1 MNFRIAIDGPA
12 GAGKSTISK
21 KVAEILGFEYIDTG
35 AMYRA
40 VTMKALALKINLHN
54 EEDYIFLEETKIDFR
69 NQRLFLD
76 DKDVSEEIRNLEVS
90 NNVSLVSSFGYVRE
104 KLVKLQREI
113 AKNKNVI
120 MDGRDIGTVVLPD
133 AELKIFLNAD
143 IKERARRRL
152 QERLENKLPAQ
163 SLAETIEEIKERDRK
178 DSNRELSP
186 LQKAADAIEI
196 DTSEL
201 NVEEV
206 VEEII
211 KLVVERGYK
220 MENLEN
226 NKLMQEATAEEEQ
239 AMPETA
245 VTAETAPAVESVSED
260 VKEAET
266 AEEKTADSAAEA
278 ADAEKGAEEKE
289 SAETEAPDAEGEISE
304 EETAEE
310 GTAETSEAS
319 ETDGKEVADEE
330 TAGDSEEALEEDE
343 EDYEDDNEES
353 AEGEA
358 PEDEEDEESA
368 PERPKYR
375 ELQVVEGTVV
385 EVIEAR
391 PEERR
396 GNRVIKAR
404 KERVLIRLDDGQ
416 EGFLFRRDT
425 ADISDDED
433 LFDLFLEGDRVQGV
447 IKKIYPDGGKFLFST
462 VLLKMR
468 NELKKFEE
476 VIKNHGTITAKVVKE
491 LSVGYLLKH
500 NEYSCLLPST
510 QVAVPEEEREN
521 FIGSE
526 IEVAPIRID
535 YGRIRLIVSQTV
547 ANAINRRKQKRS
559 FLETVEVGQVF
570 DGVVKNI
577 ESYGAFVE
585 IAPGVEGLLHISELE
600 HRRVNKV
607 EKVLNI
613 GDPVKVQVIKVNNE
627 HVGLSRKALLPN
639 HWADYVAD
647 KEVGM
652 VIEGDIVEINNAG
665 VVLQLADEVTGFLPR
680 SEFAYERDV
689 YITDFVAVGDRIPAK
704 IIEIDPQKRRII
716 LSRKQLTENPW
727 EKLEIQIND
736 LVEVTV
742 TKELKE
748 GYKVLLQGALGYLPK
763 RSIPADK
770 ALSEGEVVEA
780 RVRVF
785 DPQKTRLVVS
795 MRSDRPARQVYGKFQ
810 ADEPQEKLTA
820 TLGSLLEEQLKGLKK

>member
-1 MNFRIAIDGPA
+1 MNWRIAIDGPA

-40 VTMKALALKINLHN
+40 VTLKALALNINLHD
-54 EEDYIFLEETKIDFR
+54 EEEYKFLEETRIDFR

-76 DKDVSEEIRNLEVS
+76 DKDVSDEIRSLEVS

-104 KLVKLQREI
+104 KMVSLQREL
-113 AKNKNVI
+113 AKDKNVI

-143 IKERARRRL
+143 ITERARRRL
-152 QERLENKLPAQ
+152 KERLENNLPTQ
-163 SLAETIEEIKERDRK
+163 TLEETIEEIKERDRK
-178 DSNRELSP
+178 DSNREISP

-196 DTSEL
+196 DTSKL
-201 NVEEV
+201 NVDEV

-220 MENLEN
+220 MENLEKDKILEN
-226 NKLMQEATAEEEQ
+226 EETKTEEMQAEER
-239 AMPETA
+239 PEEA
-245 VTAETAPAVESVSED
+245 VTAEEPAVEPVSEA
-260 VKEAET
+260 KEAE
-266 AEEKTADSAAEA
+266 ESAQAAAPEAEA
-278 ADAEKGAEEKE
+278 EKE
-289 SAETEAPDAEGEISE
+289 PE
-304 EETAEE
+304 AEE
-310 GTAETSEAS
+310 G
-319 ETDGKEVADEE
+319 
-330 TAGDSEEALEEDE
+330 EEDE
-343 EDYEDDNEES
+343 VDYEDDEES
-353 AEGEA
+353 AEAEA
-358 PEDEEDEESA
+358 PEDADDENA
-368 PERPKYR
+368 AKPEKSKYR

-385 EVIEAR
+385 EVLEAR
-391 PEERR
+391 PEEKR
-396 GNRVIKAR
+396 GNRVIKAK

-416 EGFLFRRDT
+416 EGYLFRRDT
-425 ADISDDED
+425 ADIKDDEE
-433 LFDLFLEGDRVQGV
+433 LFDLFMEGDRVQVV

-468 NELKKFEE
+468 NELKKFDE

-491 LSVGYLLKH
+491 LSVGYLLRH
-500 NEYSCLLPST
+500 GEYSCLLPST
-510 QVAVPEEEREN
+510 QVAVPEEERAN

-547 ANAINRRKQKRS
+547 ANAIKRRREKRA
-559 FLETVEVGQVF
+559 FLENVQVGQVF
-570 DGVVKNI
+570 EGVVKNI

-585 IAPGVEGLLHISELE
+585 IAPGVEGLLHISELD

-613 GDPVKVQVIKVNNE
+613 GDVVKVQVIKVNDE

-639 HWADYVAD
+639 HWADYIAD
-647 KEVGM
+647 KTVGT
-652 VIEGDIVEINNAG
+652 VVEGEITEINNAG
-665 VVLQLADEVTGFLPR
+665 VVVQLAEEVSGFLPR

-689 YITDFVAVGDRIPAK
+689 YITDFVAVGDKIQAK
-704 IIEIDPQKRRII
+704 IIEIDPQKKRII
-716 LSRKQLTENPW
+716 LSRKQLTDNPW
-727 EKLEIQIND
+727 EKLDLQLND

-742 TKELKE
+742 TKELKD
-748 GYKVLLQGALGYLPK
+748 GYKVSLNGAFGYLPK
-763 RSIPADK
+763 RSVAPNEKI
-770 ALSEGEVVEA
+770 SEGDVVEA

-795 MRSDRPARQVYGKFQ
+795 MRQERPQREVYGKYQ
-810 ADEPQEKLTA
+810 NAEPQEKLTS
-820 TLGSLLEEQLKGLKK
+820 TFGSILEEQLKGLKK

>member
-1 MNFRIAIDGPA
+1 MNWRIAIDGPA

-40 VTMKALALKINLHN
+40 VTLKALALNINLHD
-54 EEDYIFLEETKIDFR
+54 EEEYKFLEETRIDFR

-76 DKDVSEEIRNLEVS
+76 DKDVSDEIRSLEVS

-104 KLVKLQREI
+104 KMVSLQREL
-113 AKNKNVI
+113 AKDKNVI

-143 IKERARRRL
+143 ITERARRRL
-152 QERLENKLPAQ
+152 KERLENNLPTQ
-163 SLAETIEEIKERDRK
+163 TLEETIEEIKERDRK
-178 DSNRELSP
+178 DSNREISP

-196 DTSEL
+196 DTSKL
-201 NVEEV
+201 NVDEV

-220 MENLEN
+220 MENLEKDKILEN
-226 NKLMQEATAEEEQ
+226 EETKTEEMQAEER
-239 AMPETA
+239 PEEA
-245 VTAETAPAVESVSED
+245 VTAEEPAVEPVSEA
-260 VKEAET
+260 KEAE
-266 AEEKTADSAAEA
+266 ESAQAAAPEAEA
-278 ADAEKGAEEKE
+278 EKE
-289 SAETEAPDAEGEISE
+289 PE
-304 EETAEE
+304 AEE
-310 GTAETSEAS
+310 G
-319 ETDGKEVADEE
+319 
-330 TAGDSEEALEEDE
+330 EEDE
-343 EDYEDDNEES
+343 VDYEDDEES
-353 AEGEA
+353 AEAEA
-358 PEDEEDEESA
+358 PEDADDENA
-368 PERPKYR
+368 AKPEKSKYR

-385 EVIEAR
+385 EVLEAR
-391 PEERR
+391 PEEKR
-396 GNRVIKAR
+396 GNRVIKAK

-416 EGFLFRRDT
+416 EGYLFRRDT
-425 ADISDDED
+425 ADIKDDEE
-433 LFDLFLEGDRVQGV
+433 LFDLFMEGDRVQVV

-468 NELKKFEE
+468 NELKKFDE

-491 LSVGYLLKH
+491 LSVGYLLRH
-500 NEYSCLLPST
+500 GEYSCLLPST
-510 QVAVPEEEREN
+510 QVAVPEEERAN

-547 ANAINRRKQKRS
+547 ANAIKRRREKRA
-559 FLETVEVGQVF
+559 FLENVQVGQVF
-570 DGVVKNI
+570 EGVVKNI

-585 IAPGVEGLLHISELE
+585 IAPGVEGLLHISELD

-613 GDPVKVQVIKVNNE
+613 GDVVKVQVIKVNDE

-639 HWADYVAD
+639 HWADYIAD
-647 KEVGM
+647 KTVGT
-652 VIEGDIVEINNAG
+652 VVEGEITEINNAG
-665 VVLQLADEVTGFLPR
+665 VVVQLAEEVSGFLPR

-689 YITDFVAVGDRIPAK
+689 YITDFVAVGDKIQAK
-704 IIEIDPQKRRII
+704 IIEIDPQKKRII
-716 LSRKQLTENPW
+716 LSRKQLTDNPW
-727 EKLEIQIND
+727 EKLDLQLND

-742 TKELKE
+742 TKELKD
-748 GYKVLLQGALGYLPK
+748 GYKVSLNGALGYLPK
-763 RSIPADK
+763 RSVAPNEKI
-770 ALSEGEVVEA
+770 SEGDVVEA

-795 MRSDRPARQVYGKFQ
+795 MRQERPQREVYGKYQ
-810 ADEPQEKLTA
+810 NAEPQEKLTS
-820 TLGSLLEEQLKGLKK
+820 TFGSILEEQLKGLKK

>member
-1 MNFRIAIDGPA
+1 MNWRIAIDGPA

-40 VTMKALALKINLHN
+40 VTLKALALNINLHD
-54 EEDYIFLEETKIDFR
+54 EEEYKFLEETRIDFR

-76 DKDVSEEIRNLEVS
+76 DKDVSDEIRSLEVS

-104 KLVKLQREI
+104 KMVSLQREL
-113 AKNKNVI
+113 AKDKNVI

-143 IKERARRRL
+143 ITERARRRL
-152 QERLENKLPAQ
+152 KERLENNLPTQ
-163 SLAETIEEIKERDRK
+163 TLEETIEEIKERDRK
-178 DSNRELSP
+178 DSNREISP

-196 DTSEL
+196 DTSKL
-201 NVEEV
+201 NVDEV

-220 MENLEN
+220 MENLEKDKILEN
-226 NKLMQEATAEEEQ
+226 EETKTEEMQAEER
-239 AMPETA
+239 PEEA
-245 VTAETAPAVESVSED
+245 VTAEEPAVEPVSEA
-260 VKEAET
+260 KEAE
-266 AEEKTADSAAEA
+266 ESAQAAAPEAEA
-278 ADAEKGAEEKE
+278 EKE
-289 SAETEAPDAEGEISE
+289 PE
-304 EETAEE
+304 AEE
-310 GTAETSEAS
+310 G
-319 ETDGKEVADEE
+319 
-330 TAGDSEEALEEDE
+330 EEDE
-343 EDYEDDNEES
+343 VDYEDDEES
-353 AEGEA
+353 AEAEA
-358 PEDEEDEESA
+358 PEDADDENA
-368 PERPKYR
+368 AKPEKSKYR

-385 EVIEAR
+385 EVLEAR
-391 PEERR
+391 PEEKR
-396 GNRVIKAR
+396 GNRVIKAK

-416 EGFLFRRDT
+416 EGYLFRRDT
-425 ADISDDED
+425 ADIKDDEE
-433 LFDLFLEGDRVQGV
+433 LFDLFMEGDRVQVV

-468 NELKKFEE
+468 NELKKFDE

-500 NEYSCLLPST
+500 GEYSCLLPST
-510 QVAVPEEEREN
+510 QVAVPEEERAN

-547 ANAINRRKQKRS
+547 ANAIKRRREKRA
-559 FLETVEVGQVF
+559 FLENVQVGQVF
-570 DGVVKNI
+570 EGVVKNI

-585 IAPGVEGLLHISELE
+585 IAPGVEGLLHISELD

-613 GDPVKVQVIKVNNE
+613 GDVVKVQVIKVNDE

-639 HWADYVAD
+639 HWADYIAD
-647 KEVGM
+647 KTVGT
-652 VIEGDIVEINNAG
+652 VVEGEITEINNAG
-665 VVLQLADEVTGFLPR
+665 VVVQLAEEVSGFLPR

-689 YITDFVAVGDRIPAK
+689 YITDFVAVGDKIQAK
-704 IIEIDPQKRRII
+704 IIEIDPQKKRII
-716 LSRKQLTENPW
+716 LSRKQLTDNPW
-727 EKLEIQIND
+727 EKLDLQLND

-742 TKELKE
+742 TKELKD
-748 GYKVLLQGALGYLPK
+748 GYKVSLNGALGYLPK
-763 RSIPADK
+763 RSIAPNEK
-770 ALSEGEVVEA
+770 ISEGDVVEA

-795 MRSDRPARQVYGKFQ
+795 MRQERPQREVYGKYQ
-810 ADEPQEKLTA
+810 NAEPQEKLTS
-820 TLGSLLEEQLKGLKK
+820 TFGSILEEQLKGLKK

>member
-1 MNFRIAIDGPA
+1 MNWRIAIDGPA

-40 VTMKALALKINLHN
+40 VTLKALALNINLHD
-54 EEDYIFLEETKIDFR
+54 EEEYKFLEETRIDFR

-76 DKDVSEEIRNLEVS
+76 DKDVSDEIRSLEVS

-104 KLVKLQREI
+104 KMVSLQREL
-113 AKNKNVI
+113 AKDKNVI

-143 IKERARRRL
+143 ITERARRRL
-152 QERLENKLPAQ
+152 KERLENNLPTQ
-163 SLAETIEEIKERDRK
+163 TLEETIEEIKERDRK
-178 DSNRELSP
+178 DSNREISP

-196 DTSEL
+196 DTSKL
-201 NVEEV
+201 NVDEV

-220 MENLEN
+220 MENLEKDKILEN
-226 NKLMQEATAEEEQ
+226 EETKTEEMQAEER
-239 AMPETA
+239 PEEA
-245 VTAETAPAVESVSED
+245 VTAEEPAVEPVSEA
-260 VKEAET
+260 KEAE
-266 AEEKTADSAAEA
+266 ESAQAAAPEAEA
-278 ADAEKGAEEKE
+278 EKE
-289 SAETEAPDAEGEISE
+289 PE
-304 EETAEE
+304 AEE
-310 GTAETSEAS
+310 G
-319 ETDGKEVADEE
+319 
-330 TAGDSEEALEEDE
+330 EEDE
-343 EDYEDDNEES
+343 VDYEDDEES
-353 AEGEA
+353 AEAEA
-358 PEDEEDEESA
+358 PEDADDENA
-368 PERPKYR
+368 AKPEKSKYR

-385 EVIEAR
+385 EVLEAR
-391 PEERR
+391 PEEKR
-396 GNRVIKAR
+396 GNRVIKAK

-416 EGFLFRRDT
+416 EGYLFRRDT
-425 ADISDDED
+425 ADIKDDEE
-433 LFDLFLEGDRVQGV
+433 LFDLFMEGDRVQVV

-468 NELKKFEE
+468 NELKKFDE

-500 NEYSCLLPST
+500 GEYSCLLPST
-510 QVAVPEEEREN
+510 QVAVPEEERAN

-547 ANAINRRKQKRS
+547 ANAIKRRREKRA
-559 FLETVEVGQVF
+559 FLENVQVGQVF
-570 DGVVKNI
+570 EGVVKNI

-585 IAPGVEGLLHISELE
+585 IAPGVEGLLHISELD

-613 GDPVKVQVIKVNNE
+613 GDVVKVQVIKVNDE

-639 HWADYVAD
+639 HWADYIAD
-647 KEVGM
+647 KTVGT
-652 VIEGDIVEINNAG
+652 VVEGEITEINNAG
-665 VVLQLADEVTGFLPR
+665 VVVQLAEEVSGFLPR

-689 YITDFVAVGDRIPAK
+689 YITDFVAVGDKIQAK
-704 IIEIDPQKRRII
+704 IIEIDPQKKRII
-716 LSRKQLTENPW
+716 LSRKQLTDNPW
-727 EKLEIQIND
+727 EKLDLQLND

-742 TKELKE
+742 TKELKD
-748 GYKVLLQGALGYLPK
+748 GYKVSLNGALGYLPK
-763 RSIPADK
+763 RSVAPNEKI
-770 ALSEGEVVEA
+770 SEGDVVEA

-795 MRSDRPARQVYGKFQ
+795 MRQERPQREVYGKYQ
-810 ADEPQEKLTA
+810 NAEPQEKLTS
-820 TLGSLLEEQLKGLKK
+820 TFGSILEEQLKGLKK

>member
-1 MNFRIAIDGPA
+1 MNWRIAIDGPA

-40 VTMKALALKINLHN
+40 VTLKALALNINLHD
-54 EEDYIFLEETKIDFR
+54 EEEYKFLEETRIDFR

-76 DKDVSEEIRNLEVS
+76 DKDVSDEIRSLEVS

-104 KLVKLQREI
+104 KMVSLQREL
-113 AKNKNVI
+113 AKDKNVI

-143 IKERARRRL
+143 ITERARRRL
-152 QERLENKLPAQ
+152 KERLENNLPTQ
-163 SLAETIEEIKERDRK
+163 TLEETIEEIKERDRK
-178 DSNRELSP
+178 DSNREISP

-196 DTSEL
+196 DTSKL
-201 NVEEV
+201 NVDEV

-220 MENLEN
+220 MENLEKDKILEN
-226 NKLMQEATAEEEQ
+226 EETKTEEMQAEER
-239 AMPETA
+239 PEEA
-245 VTAETAPAVESVSED
+245 VAAEEPAVEPVSEA
-260 VKEAET
+260 KEAE
-266 AEEKTADSAAEA
+266 ESAQAAAPEAEA
-278 ADAEKGAEEKE
+278 EKE
-289 SAETEAPDAEGEISE
+289 PE
-304 EETAEE
+304 AEE
-310 GTAETSEAS
+310 G
-319 ETDGKEVADEE
+319 
-330 TAGDSEEALEEDE
+330 EEDE
-343 EDYEDDNEES
+343 VDYEDDEES
-353 AEGEA
+353 AEAEA
-358 PEDEEDEESA
+358 PEDADDENA
-368 PERPKYR
+368 AKPEKSKYR

-385 EVIEAR
+385 EVLEAR
-391 PEERR
+391 PEEKR
-396 GNRVIKAR
+396 GNRVIKAK

-416 EGFLFRRDT
+416 EGYLFRRDT
-425 ADISDDED
+425 ADIKDDEE
-433 LFDLFLEGDRVQGV
+433 LFDLFMEGDRVQVV

-468 NELKKFEE
+468 NELKKFDE

-491 LSVGYLLKH
+491 LSVGYLLRH
-500 NEYSCLLPST
+500 GEYSCLLPST
-510 QVAVPEEEREN
+510 QVAVPEEERAN

-547 ANAINRRKQKRS
+547 ANAIKRRREKRA
-559 FLETVEVGQVF
+559 FLENVQVGQVF
-570 DGVVKNI
+570 EGVVKNI

-585 IAPGVEGLLHISELE
+585 IAPGVEGLLHISELD

-613 GDPVKVQVIKVNNE
+613 GDVVKVQVIKVNDE

-639 HWADYVAD
+639 HWADYIAD
-647 KEVGM
+647 KTVGT
-652 VIEGDIVEINNAG
+652 VVEGEITEINNAG
-665 VVLQLADEVTGFLPR
+665 VVVQLAEEVSGFLPR

-689 YITDFVAVGDRIPAK
+689 YITDFVAVGDKIQAK
-704 IIEIDPQKRRII
+704 IIEIDPQKKRII
-716 LSRKQLTENPW
+716 LSRKQLTDNPW
-727 EKLEIQIND
+727 EKLDLQLND

-742 TKELKE
+742 TKELKD
-748 GYKVLLQGALGYLPK
+748 GYKVSLNGALGYLPK
-763 RSIPADK
+763 RSIAPNEK
-770 ALSEGEVVEA
+770 ISEGDVVEA

-795 MRSDRPARQVYGKFQ
+795 MRQERPQREVYGKYQ
-810 ADEPQEKLTA
+810 NAEPQEKLTS
-820 TLGSLLEEQLKGLKK
+820 TFGSILEEQLKGLKK

>member
-1 MNFRIAIDGPA
+1 MNWRIAIDGPA

-40 VTMKALALKINLHN
+40 VTLKALALNINLHD
-54 EEDYIFLEETKIDFR
+54 EEEYKFLEETRIDFR

-76 DKDVSEEIRNLEVS
+76 DKDVSDEIRSLEVS

-104 KLVKLQREI
+104 KMVSLQREL
-113 AKNKNVI
+113 AKDKNVI

-143 IKERARRRL
+143 ITERARRRL
-152 QERLENKLPAQ
+152 KERLENNLPTQ
-163 SLAETIEEIKERDRK
+163 TLEETIEEIKERDRK
-178 DSNRELSP
+178 DSNREISP

-196 DTSEL
+196 DTSKL
-201 NVEEV
+201 NVDEV

-220 MENLEN
+220 MENLEKDKILEN
-226 NKLMQEATAEEEQ
+226 EETKTEEMQAEER
-239 AMPETA
+239 PEEA
-245 VTAETAPAVESVSED
+245 VTAEEPAVEPVSEA
-260 VKEAET
+260 KEAEESAQAAAPEAEAEKEPE
-266 AEEKTADSAAEA
+266 AEER
-278 ADAEKGAEEKE
+278 
-289 SAETEAPDAEGEISE
+289 
-304 EETAEE
+304 
-310 GTAETSEAS
+310 
-319 ETDGKEVADEE
+319 
-330 TAGDSEEALEEDE
+330 EEDE
-343 EDYEDDNEES
+343 VDYEDDEES
-353 AEGEA
+353 AEAEA
-358 PEDEEDEESA
+358 PEDADDENA
-368 PERPKYR
+368 AKPEKSKYR

-385 EVIEAR
+385 EVLEAR
-391 PEERR
+391 PEEKR
-396 GNRVIKAR
+396 GNRVIKAK

-416 EGFLFRRDT
+416 EGYLFRRDT
-425 ADISDDED
+425 ADIKDDEE
-433 LFDLFLEGDRVQGV
+433 LFDLFMEGDRVQVV

-468 NELKKFEE
+468 NELKKFDE

-500 NEYSCLLPST
+500 GEYSCLLPST
-510 QVAVPEEEREN
+510 QVAVPEEERAN

-547 ANAINRRKQKRS
+547 ANAIKRRREKRA
-559 FLETVEVGQVF
+559 FLENVQVGQVF
-570 DGVVKNI
+570 EGVVKNI

-585 IAPGVEGLLHISELE
+585 IAPGVEGLLHISELD

-613 GDPVKVQVIKVNNE
+613 GDVVKVQVIKVNDE

-639 HWADYVAD
+639 HWADYIAD
-647 KEVGM
+647 KTVGT
-652 VIEGDIVEINNAG
+652 VVEGEITEINNAG
-665 VVLQLADEVTGFLPR
+665 VVVQLAEEVSGFLPR

-689 YITDFVAVGDRIPAK
+689 YITDFVAVGDKIQAK
-704 IIEIDPQKRRII
+704 IIEIDPQKKRII
-716 LSRKQLTENPW
+716 LSRKQLTDNPW
-727 EKLEIQIND
+727 EKLDLQLND

-742 TKELKE
+742 TKELKD
-748 GYKVLLQGALGYLPK
+748 GYKVSLNGALGYLPK
-763 RSIPADK
+763 RSVAPNEKI
-770 ALSEGEVVEA
+770 SEGDVVEA

-795 MRSDRPARQVYGKFQ
+795 MRQERPQREVYGKYQ
-810 ADEPQEKLTA
+810 NAEPQEKLTS
-820 TLGSLLEEQLKGLKK
+820 TFGSILEEQLKGLKK

>member
-1 MNFRIAIDGPA
+1 MNWRIAIDGPA

-21 KVAEILGFEYIDTG
+21 KVAEILGFEFIDTG

-40 VTMKALALKINLHN
+40 VTLKALALNINLHD
-54 EEDYIFLEETKIDFR
+54 EEEYKFLEETRIDFR

-76 DKDVSEEIRNLEVS
+76 DKDVSDEIRSLEVS

-104 KLVKLQREI
+104 KMVSLQREL
-113 AKNKNVI
+113 AKDKNVI

-143 IKERARRRL
+143 ITERARRRL
-152 QERLENKLPAQ
+152 KERLENNLPTQ
-163 SLAETIEEIKERDRK
+163 TLEETIEEIKERDRK
-178 DSNRELSP
+178 DSNREISP

-196 DTSEL
+196 DTSKL
-201 NVEEV
+201 NVDEV

-220 MENLEN
+220 MENLEKDKILEN
-226 NKLMQEATAEEEQ
+226 EETKTEEMQAEER
-239 AMPETA
+239 PEEA
-245 VTAETAPAVESVSED
+245 VTAEEPAVEPVSEA
-260 VKEAET
+260 KEAE
-266 AEEKTADSAAEA
+266 ESAQAAAPEAEA
-278 ADAEKGAEEKE
+278 EKE
-289 SAETEAPDAEGEISE
+289 PE
-304 EETAEE
+304 AEE
-310 GTAETSEAS
+310 G
-319 ETDGKEVADEE
+319 
-330 TAGDSEEALEEDE
+330 EEDE
-343 EDYEDDNEES
+343 VDYEDDEES
-353 AEGEA
+353 AEAEA
-358 PEDEEDEESA
+358 PEDADDENA
-368 PERPKYR
+368 AKPEKSKYR

-385 EVIEAR
+385 EVLEAR
-391 PEERR
+391 PEEKR
-396 GNRVIKAR
+396 GNRVIKAK

-416 EGFLFRRDT
+416 EGYLFRRDT
-425 ADISDDED
+425 ADIKDDEE
-433 LFDLFLEGDRVQGV
+433 LFDLFMEGDRVQVV

-468 NELKKFEE
+468 NELKKFDE

-500 NEYSCLLPST
+500 GEYSCLLPST
-510 QVAVPEEEREN
+510 QVAVPEEERAN

-547 ANAINRRKQKRS
+547 ANAIKRRREKRA
-559 FLETVEVGQVF
+559 FLENVQVGQVF
-570 DGVVKNI
+570 EGVVKNI

-585 IAPGVEGLLHISELE
+585 IAPGVEGLLHISELD

-613 GDPVKVQVIKVNNE
+613 GDVVQVQVIKVNDE

-639 HWADYVAD
+639 HWADYIAD
-647 KEVGM
+647 KTVGT
-652 VIEGDIVEINNAG
+652 VVEGEITEINNAG
-665 VVLQLADEVTGFLPR
+665 VVVQLAEEVSGFLPR

-689 YITDFVAVGDRIPAK
+689 YITDFVAVGDKIQAK
-704 IIEIDPQKRRII
+704 IIEIDPQKKRII
-716 LSRKQLTENPW
+716 LSRKQLTDNPW
-727 EKLEIQIND
+727 EKLDLQLND

-742 TKELKE
+742 TKELKD
-748 GYKVLLQGALGYLPK
+748 GYKVSLNGALGYLPK
-763 RSIPADK
+763 RSVAPNEKI
-770 ALSEGEVVEA
+770 SEGDVVEA

-795 MRSDRPARQVYGKFQ
+795 MRQERPQREVYGKYQ
-810 ADEPQEKLTA
+810 NAEPQEKLTS
-820 TLGSLLEEQLKGLKK
+820 TFGSILEEQLKGLKK